1 MNPYK
6 VLGIRPNAS
15 KDEIELAYKNIIES
29 NNLNANSDN
38 PVEFLTEEK
47 LSKVNEAFYTLTNE
61 SKLKEIRDLI
71 ESEQFLAAETELNLI
86 SDKNNAEWNYLKGF
100 VMLKKGWFSAGVNH
114 LKTAVELN
122 PDNEEYQ
129 ETMHLLSRKV
139 NQIRANYARIASQ
152 NNSQN
157 NMNMCGSGSGG
168 GMGNSGD
175 MCGGNQANAAN
186 ILNSMTGGANPL
198 GGGANPLGGNANPL
212 SSGNPLGGGMPNGNP
227 LQSMLMQN
235 LMSPNNMNM
244 CGNGGGGMC

>member
-6 VLGIRPNAS
+6 ILGIRPNAS
-15 KDEIELAYKNIIES
+15 KDEIEIAYKNIIES

-47 LSKVNEAFYTLTNE
+47 LSKVNEAFNLLTNE
-61 SKLKEIRDLI
+61 RKLKEIRDLI
-71 ESEQFLAAETELNLI
+71 ESEHFLAAETELNLI

-100 VMLKKGWFSAGVNH
+100 VMLKKGWLSAGANH

-122 PDNEEYQ
+122 PDNEEYK
-129 ETMHLLSRKV
+129 ETIHLLSRKM
-139 NQIRANYARIASQ
+139 NQIKANYARMAAQ
-152 NNSQN
+152 NNNQN
-157 NMNMCGSGSGG
+157 DMNLCGG
-168 GMGNSGD
+168 GAGPGMDSGGD

-186 ILNSMTGGANPL
+186 ILNTMAGSNNPL
-198 GGGANPLGGNANPL
+198 ANGGNPLGGN
-212 SSGNPLGGGMPNGNP
+212 MPNGNP

>member
-15 KDEIELAYKNIIES
+15 KDEIEIAYKNIIES
-29 NNLNANSDN
+29 NNINANSDN

-47 LSKVNEAFYTLTNE
+47 LSKVNQAFYTLTSE
-61 SKLKEIRDLI
+61 IKLKEIRDLI

-86 SDKNNAEWNYLKGF
+86 TDKNNAEWNYLKGF
-100 VMLKKGWFSAGVNH
+100 VLLKKGWFSAGVTH

-122 PDNEEYQ
+122 PENEEYRQ
-129 ETMHLLSRKV
+129 TMQLLSRKL
-139 NQIRANYARIASQ
+139 NQIKSNYARVAAQ

-157 NMNMCGSGSGG
+157 NMDLCGG
-168 GMGNSGD
+168 GAGQGMNSGGD
-175 MCGGNQANAAN
+175 MCGGNQGNAAN
-186 ILNSMTGGANPL
+186 ILNSMAGGGNPLGGANPL
-198 GGGANPLGGNANPL
+198 GGGGNPLGGNM
-212 SSGNPLGGGMPNGNP
+212 SNGNP
-227 LQSMLMQN
+227 LQNMLMQN

>member
-15 KDEIELAYKNIIES
+15 KDEIEVAYKNIIES

-47 LSKVNEAFYTLTNE
+47 LSKVNEAFHTLTNDI
-61 SKLKEIRDLI
+61 KLKEIRDLI

-86 SDKNNAEWNYLKGF
+86 TDKKNAEWNYLKGF
-100 VMLKKGWFSAGVNH
+100 VLLKKGWFSAGVNH

-122 PDNEEYQ
+122 PDNDEYQ
-129 ETMHLLSRKV
+129 ETMRLLTRKIS
-139 NQIRANYARIASQ
+139 QIRANYARVAAQ

-157 NMNMCGSGSGG
+157 DMDLCSGG
-168 GMGNSGD
+168 AGQGMGNGGD

-186 ILNSMTGGANPL
+186 ILNNMAGGANPL
-198 GGGANPLGGNANPL
+198 AGG
-212 SSGNPLGGGMPNGNP
+212 GNPLAGGGNMQNGNP

>member
-6 VLGIRPNAS
+6 ILGIRPNAS
-15 KDEIELAYKNIIES
+15 KDEIEIAYKNIIES

-38 PVEFLTEEK
+38 PVEFLSEEK
-47 LSKVNEAFYTLTNE
+47 LSKVNEAFRTLSNE
-61 SKLKEIRDLI
+61 GKLKEIRDLI

-122 PDNEEYQ
+122 PDNEEYR
-129 ETMHLLSRKV
+129 ETMQLLSRKV
-139 NQIRANYARIASQ
+139 SQIRANYARIAAQ

-157 NMNMCGSGSGG
+157 DMDLCGGGSGA

-175 MCGGNQANAAN
+175 MCGGNQGNAAN
-186 ILNSMTGGANPL
+186 ILNSMAGSGNPLGGGGNPL
-198 GGGANPLGGNANPL
+198 GGGANPLGG
-212 SSGNPLGGGMPNGNP
+212 GNPLGGNMQNGNP

>member
-15 KDEIELAYKNIIES
+15 KDEIEVAYKNIIES

-47 LSKVNEAFYTLTNE
+47 LSKVNEAFHTLTNDI
-61 SKLKEIRDLI
+61 KLKEIRDLI

-86 SDKNNAEWNYLKGF
+86 TDKKNAEWNYLKGF
-100 VMLKKGWFSAGVNH
+100 VLLKKGWFSAGVNH

-122 PDNEEYQ
+122 PDNDEYQ
-129 ETMHLLSRKV
+129 ETMRLLTRKIS
-139 NQIRANYARIASQ
+139 QIRANYARVAAQ

-157 NMNMCGSGSGG
+157 DMDLCGG
-168 GMGNSGD
+168 GAGQGIGNGGD

-186 ILNSMTGGANPL
+186 ILNNMAGGANPL
-198 GGGANPLGGNANPL
+198 AGG
-212 SSGNPLGGGMPNGNP
+212 GNPLAGGGNMQNGNP

>member
-6 VLGIRPNAS
+6 ILGIRPNAS

-38 PVEFLTEEK
+38 PVEFLTEDK
-47 LSKVNEAFYTLTNE
+47 LSKVNDAFRTLINE
-61 SKLKEIRDLI
+61 RRLKEIRDLI

-86 SDKNNAEWNYLKGF
+86 SDRNNAEWNYLKGF
-100 VMLKKGWFSAGVNH
+100 VMLKKGWFSSGVNH

-122 PDNEEYQ
+122 PDNEEYK
-129 ETMHLLSRKV
+129 ETMQLLSRKV
-139 NQIRANYARIASQ
+139 NQIRANYSKVAAQ
-152 NNSQN
+152 NTPQN
-157 NMNMCGSGSGG
+157 DMDICGG
-168 GMGNSGD
+168 GSAPGMSNSGD

-186 ILNSMTGGANPL
+186 ILNGMASAGNPL
-198 GGGANPLGGNANPL
+198 SGGGGNPLGGN
-212 SSGNPLGGGMPNGNP
+212 MQNGNP
-227 LQSMLMQN
+227 LQNMLMQN